1 MTIASLVRFLLR
13 STEYQAEEPD
23 RSPETSAYD
32 GINCGGTIA
41 RIDQTQ
47 QGELMSYIASKT
59 SNTLTTSIMGMTAL
73 FLSVAVAQEVKA
85 EAASC
90 PSPIPLGL
98 TTALTG
104 NTALLG
110 TQARNGVEFAVDEI
124 NAAGGVGGKK
134 LTLATEDTG
143 ASSTD
148 ALNAMNR
155 ILEGKPVVVFGS
167 MISPHVF
174 AQTEVVTKSE
184 TPFLVGATNAKVTA
198 QGSKW
203 LFRTHVH
210 DGQLAGLIPEYLVKS
225 LGKTKPGIVAV
236 ADDYGLGASK
246 GIQASL
252 AKLKVSPV
260 AVTSYAPSDKDM
272 SAQLLE
278 IKDKDA
284 DSLILFGRPADVT
297 LVIKQMSDLG
307 IKLTTIGNASI
318 VAQTTLNNLSAAEAD
333 GGYAIGGM
341 IPQTSTD
348 AKVLDWSKRVQ
359 EKYKVPADNFT
370 VSYYDTV
377 YMLKSIIER
386 VGCDKS
392 AIRDALA
399 ATKDWKGMLISYQAD
414 APGDLAH
421 TLGIYRNKGKTPEL
435 IGPIKESGY

>member
-1 MTIASLVRFLLR
+1 MFRMSFRTLILGKTLMVGAVICLSSFAAP
-13 STEYQAEEPD
+13 SSQAEP
-23 RSPETSAYD
+23 
-32 GINCGGTIA
+32 
-41 RIDQTQ
+41 
-47 QGELMSYIASKT
+47 
-59 SNTLTTSIMGMTAL
+59 
-73 FLSVAVAQEVKA
+73 
-85 EAASC
+85 ASC

-104 NTALLG
+104 NLALLG

-124 NAAGGVGGKK
+124 NAGGGIAGKK
-134 LTLATEDTG
+134 FSLTSEDTG

-155 ILEGKPVVVFGS
+155 ILEGKPLVIFGS

-198 QGSKW
+198 QGSPW

-210 DGQLAGLIPEYLVKS
+210 DGQLADLIPEYLVKS
-225 LGKTKPGIVAV
+225 LKMAKPGIMAV

-246 GIQASL
+246 GIQAAL
-252 AKLKVSPV
+252 AKLNVAPV

-278 IKDKDA
+278 IKDKGA

-297 LVIKQMSDLG
+297 LVMKQMGDLG
-307 IKLTTIGNASI
+307 IKLTTIGNSSL

-333 GGYAIGGM
+333 GSYAIGGM
-341 IPQTSTD
+341 IPQTSID
-348 AKVLDWSKRVQ
+348 AKILDWSKRVL

-377 YMLKSIIER
+377 YMLKSIIEK
-386 VGCDKS
+386 VGCDKG

-399 ATKDWKGMLISYQAD
+399 ATKDWKGMLINYQAD
-414 APGDLAH
+414 KQGDLAH
-421 TLGIYRNKGKTPEL
+421 MLGIYRNKGKMPEL
-435 IGPIKESGY
+435 TGPIKESGY

>member
-1 MTIASLVRFLLR
+1 MFHISLKTVMVGTAVICL
-13 STEYQAEEPD
+13 
-23 RSPETSAYD
+23 SA
-32 GINCGGTIA
+32 T
-41 RIDQTQ
+41 
-47 QGELMSYIASKT
+47 
-59 SNTLTTSIMGMTAL
+59 
-73 FLSVAVAQEVKA
+73 FVQESMA
-85 EAASC
+85 AAASC
-90 PSPIPLGL
+90 PSPIPFGL

-104 NTALLG
+104 NLALLG
-110 TQARNGVEFAVDEI
+110 TQARNGVEFSVDEI
-124 NAAGGVGGKK
+124 NAGGGIAGK
-134 LTLATEDTG
+134 TIALATEDTG

-155 ILEGKPVVVFGS
+155 ILEGKPVVIFSS

-174 AQTEVVTKSE
+174 AQTEGVTKSE

-210 DGQLAGLIPEYLVKS
+210 DGQLADLIPEYLVKS
-225 LGKTKPGIVAV
+225 LGKTKPGIMAV

-246 GIQASL
+246 GIQAAL
-252 AKLKVSPV
+252 AKLNVTPV

-297 LVIKQMSDLG
+297 LVMKQMGDLG
-307 IKLTTIGNASI
+307 IKLTTIGNASM
-318 VAQTTLNNLSAAEAD
+318 VAQTTLNNLSASEAD
-333 GGYAIGGM
+333 GNYAIGGM

-348 AKVLDWSKRVQ
+348 PHILNWAKRVQ
-359 EKYKVPADNFT
+359 DKYRVPADNFT

-377 YMLKSIIER
+377 YLLKSIIEK
-386 VGCDKS
+386 VGCDKP
-392 AIRDALA
+392 AIRDAIA

-414 APGDLAH
+414 PQGDLAH

-435 IGPIKESGY
+435 IGPIKESGF

>member
-1 MTIASLVRFLLR
+1 MLQSSFKNVVL
-13 STEYQAEEPD
+13 
-23 RSPETSAYD
+23 SAAVVCLSS
-32 GINCGGTIA
+32 GAA
-41 RIDQTQ
+41 R
-47 QGELMSYIASKT
+47 ESK
-59 SNTLTTSIMGMTAL
+59 AD
-73 FLSVAVAQEVKA
+73 V
-85 EAASC
+85 ASC
-90 PSPIPLGL
+90 ASPIPFGL

-104 NTALLG
+104 NLALLG
-110 TQARNGVEFAVDEI
+110 IQARNGVEFAVDEI
-124 NAAGGVGGKK
+124 NASGGIAGKK
-134 LTLATEDTG
+134 LVLTTEDTG

-155 ILEGKPVVVFGS
+155 IIESKPLIIFGS

-174 AQTEVVTKSE
+174 AQTEGVNKSE
-184 TPFLVGATNAKVTA
+184 TPFLVGATNAKITA

-210 DGQLAGLIPEYLVKS
+210 DGQLADLIPEYLVKS
-225 LGKTKPGIVAV
+225 LGKTKPGIMAV

-246 GIQASL
+246 GIQAAL
-252 AKLKVSPV
+252 AKLDAAPA

-278 IKDKDA
+278 IKDKGA

-297 LVIKQMSDLG
+297 LVIKQMNDLG
-307 IKLTTIGNASI
+307 IKLTTIGNASM
-318 VAQTTLNNLSAAEAD
+318 VAQTTLTNLSAAEAD

-341 IPQTSTD
+341 IPQTSPDT
-348 AKVLDWSKRVQ
+348 KILDWAKRVQ

-377 YMLKSIIER
+377 YMLKSIIEK
-386 VGCDKS
+386 VGCDKP

-399 ATKDWKGMLISYQAD
+399 ATKSWKGMLIDYQAD
-414 APGDLAH
+414 AQGDLAH

-435 IGPIKESGY
+435 TGPIKENGF

>member
-1 MTIASLVRFLLR
+1 M
-13 STEYQAEEPD
+13 
-23 RSPETSAYD
+23 
-32 GINCGGTIA
+32 
-41 RIDQTQ
+41 
-47 QGELMSYIASKT
+47 
-59 SNTLTTSIMGMTAL
+59 TSILMKNC
-73 FLSVAVAQEVKA
+73 VAGGAICLAMASASPSRA
-85 EAASC
+85 EPASC

-110 TQARNGVEFAVDEI
+110 TQARSGTEFAVDEI
-124 NAAGGVGGKK
+124 NAAGGINGKK
-134 LTLATEDTG
+134 LALATEDTG

-148 ALNAMNR
+148 ALKAMNR
-155 ILEGKPVVVFGS
+155 ILEGKPVGILGS
-167 MISPHVF
+167 LPSPHVF
-174 AQTEVVTKSE
+174 AHTEVVNKSE
-184 TPFLVGATNAKVTA
+184 TPFLVGATNAKVTS

-210 DGQLAGLIPEYLVKS
+210 DGQLAELIPEYLVKS
-225 LGKTKPGIVAV
+225 LGKTRPGIMAV

-246 GIQASL
+246 GILASL
-252 AKLKVSPV
+252 AKLNVSPV

-278 IKDKDA
+278 IKDKGA
-284 DSLILFGRPADVT
+284 DSLILFGRPADAP
-297 LVIKQMSDLG
+297 LVMKQMGNFG
-307 IKLTTIGNASI
+307 IKLVTIGNASV

-348 AKVLDWSKRVQ
+348 PRILDWAKRVQ
-359 EKYKVPADNFT
+359 EKYKVPADNFA

-377 YMLKSIIER
+377 YLLKWIIEK
-386 VGCDKS
+386 VGCDKA

-399 ATKDWKGMLISYQAD
+399 ATKDWKGLLISYQAD
-414 APGDLAH
+414 ALGDLAH

-435 IGPIKESGY
+435 AGTIKESGF

>member
-1 MTIASLVRFLLR
+1 MFPISAKTMLLGTAVICL
-13 STEYQAEEPD
+13 STAF
-23 RSPETSAYD
+23 
-32 GINCGGTIA
+32 A
-41 RIDQTQ
+41 R
-47 QGELMSYIASKT
+47 ESK
-59 SNTLTTSIMGMTAL
+59 AD
-73 FLSVAVAQEVKA
+73 VAA
-85 EAASC
+85 C

-104 NTALLG
+104 NLALLG
-110 TQARNGVEFAVDEI
+110 TQARNGAEFAADEI
-124 NAAGGVGGKK
+124 NASGGISGKK
-134 LTLATEDTG
+134 LALTTEDTG

-155 ILEGKPVVVFGS
+155 ILEGKPLAILSS

-174 AQTEVVTKSE
+174 AQTESVTKSE

-210 DGQLAGLIPEYLVKS
+210 DGQLADLIPEYLVTS
-225 LGKTKPGIVAV
+225 LHKTKPGIMVV

-246 GIQASL
+246 GIQAAL
-252 AKLKVSPV
+252 TKLKVSPV
-260 AVTSYAPSDKDM
+260 AITSYAPSDKDM

-278 IKDKDA
+278 IKDKGA
-284 DSLILFGRPADVT
+284 DSVILFGRPADVT
-297 LVIKQMSDLG
+297 LVMKQMGDLG
-307 IKLTTIGNASI
+307 IKLVVIGNTSI
-318 VAQTTLNNLSAAEAD
+318 VAQTTLNNLSATEAD
-333 GGYAIGGM
+333 GNYAIGGM

-348 AKVLDWSKRVQ
+348 PKILDWAKRVQ
-359 EKYKVPADNFT
+359 DKYKVPADNFT

-377 YMLKSIIER
+377 YMLKSVIEK
-386 VGCDKS
+386 VGCDKP

-414 APGDLAH
+414 ANGDLAH

-435 IGPIKESGY
+435 LGPIKESGF

>member
-1 MTIASLVRFLLR
+1 MLFSVPTKSLAIQITILGGLFAFGITSL
-13 STEYQAEEPD
+13 
-23 RSPETSAYD
+23 SA
-32 GINCGGTIA
+32 A
-41 RIDQTQ
+41 P
-47 QGELMSYIASKT
+47 
-59 SNTLTTSIMGMTAL
+59 
-73 FLSVAVAQEVKA
+73 
-85 EAASC
+85 ASC

-104 NTALLG
+104 NLALLG
-110 TQARNGVEFAVDEI
+110 IQARNGVEFAVDEI
-124 NAAGGVGGKK
+124 NKNGGIAGKQ
-134 LTLATEDTG
+134 LALATEDTG

-155 ILEGKPVVVFGS
+155 ILEGKPLTIFGS
-167 MISPHVF
+167 MISPHIF

-210 DGQLAGLIPEYLVKS
+210 DGQLAELIPEYLVKT
-225 LGKTKPGIVAV
+225 LGKTKPGIMAV

-246 GIQASL
+246 GIQAAL
-252 AKLKVSPV
+252 AKLNVSPA

-278 IKDKDA
+278 IKDKGA
-284 DSLILFGRPADVT
+284 DSLILFGRPADVA
-297 LVIKQMSDLG
+297 LVMKQMGELG
-307 IKLTTIGNASI
+307 IKLTTIGNSSM
-318 VAQTTLNNLSAAEAD
+318 VAQTTLNNLSAADAD
-333 GGYAIGGM
+333 GSIAIGGM

-348 AKVLDWSKRVQ
+348 PKITDWAKRVLD
-359 EKYKVPADNFT
+359 KYKVPADNFT

-377 YMLKSIIER
+377 YMLKSIIEKA
-386 VGCDKS
+386 GCDKA
-392 AIRDALA
+392 AIRDALG
-399 ATKDWKGMLISYQAD
+399 ATKDWKGLLISYQAD

>member
-1 MTIASLVRFLLR
+1 
-13 STEYQAEEPD
+13 
-23 RSPETSAYD
+23 
-32 GINCGGTIA
+32 
-41 RIDQTQ
+41 
-47 QGELMSYIASKT
+47 MSCTFSK
-59 SNTLTTSIMGMTAL
+59 IPIVVATAIC
-73 FLSVAVAQEVKA
+73 LSVTFPHESKAQ
-85 EAASC
+85 AATC

-104 NTALLG
+104 NLALLG

-124 NAAGGVGGKK
+124 NAAGGIEGKK
-134 LTLATEDTG
+134 LVLTTEDTG

-148 ALNAMNR
+148 SLNAMNR
-155 ILEGKPVVVFGS
+155 ILEGKPIVIFGS

-174 AQTEVVTKSE
+174 AQTEVVNKSE

-210 DGQLAGLIPEYLVKS
+210 DGQLADLIPEYLVKS
-225 LGKTKPGIVAV
+225 LGKTRPGIIAV
-236 ADDYGLGASK
+236 ADDYGLGASR

-252 AKLKVSPV
+252 AKLKVTPV

-278 IKDKDA
+278 IKDKGA
-284 DSLILFGRPADVT
+284 DSLIVFGRPADVT

-307 IKLTTIGNASI
+307 IKLITIGNASI
-318 VAQTTLNNLSAAEAD
+318 VAQTTLNNLSASEAD
-333 GGYAIGGM
+333 GTYAIGGM

-348 AKVLDWSKRVQ
+348 AKIIDWAKRVQ
-359 EKYKVPADNFT
+359 DKYKVPADNFT

-377 YMLKSIIER
+377 YMLKSIIEK
-386 VGCDKS
+386 VGCNKP

-399 ATKDWKGMLISYQAD
+399 ATRDWKGMLISYQAD
-414 APGDLAH
+414 AQGDLAH

-435 IGPIKESGY
+435 AGPIKESGF

>member
-1 MTIASLVRFLLR
+1 MTSIV
-13 STEYQAEEPD
+13 
-23 RSPETSAYD
+23 
-32 GINCGGTIA
+32 
-41 RIDQTQ
+41 
-47 QGELMSYIASKT
+47 MKT
-59 SNTLTTSIMGMTAL
+59 SIAGAAAMSL
-73 FLSVAVAQEVKA
+73 AVIAAGPSWA

-110 TQARNGVEFAVDEI
+110 TQARSGVEFAVDEI
-124 NAAGGVGGKK
+124 NAAGGIDGKK
-134 LTLATEDTG
+134 LALTTEDTG

-148 ALNAMNR
+148 SLNAMNR
-155 ILEGKPVVVFGS
+155 ILEGKPLVIFGS

-210 DGQLAGLIPEYLVKS
+210 DGQLADLIPEYLVKS
-225 LGKTKPGIVAV
+225 LGKSKPGIIAV
-236 ADDYGLGASK
+236 ADDYGLGASR

-252 AKLKVSPV
+252 AKLNVAPV

-278 IKDKDA
+278 IKDKGA
-284 DSLILFGRPADVT
+284 DSVILFGRPADVT
-297 LVIKQMSDLG
+297 LVMKQMADLG
-307 IKLTTIGNASI
+307 IKLTTIGNSSL
-318 VAQTTLNNLSAAEAD
+318 VAQTALNNLNAAEAD
-333 GGYAIGGM
+333 GAYAIGGM
-341 IPQTSTD
+341 IPQTSSD
-348 AKVLDWSKRVQ
+348 AKILDWAKRVQ
-359 EKYKVPADNFT
+359 DKYKVPADNFT

-377 YMLKSIIER
+377 YMLKSIIEK
-386 VGCDKS
+386 VGCDKA
-392 AIRDALA
+392 AIRDAFA

-435 IGPIKESGY
+435 VGRIKESGF

>member
-1 MTIASLVRFLLR
+1 M
-13 STEYQAEEPD
+13 
-23 RSPETSAYD
+23 
-32 GINCGGTIA
+32 
-41 RIDQTQ
+41 
-47 QGELMSYIASKT
+47 
-59 SNTLTTSIMGMTAL
+59 TSIVMKNAIAGFAAFSLAAMTAGP
-73 FLSVAVAQEVKA
+73 SWAD
-85 EAASC
+85 AASC

-104 NTALLG
+104 NVALLG
-110 TQARNGVEFAVDEI
+110 TQARSGVEFAVDEI
-124 NAAGGVGGKK
+124 NAAGGIDGKK
-134 LTLATEDTG
+134 LALTTEDTG

-155 ILEGKPVVVFGS
+155 ILEGKPLVIFGS

-210 DGQLAGLIPEYLVKS
+210 DGQLADLIPEYLVKS
-225 LGKTKPGIVAV
+225 LGKSKPGIIAV

-252 AKLKVSPV
+252 AKLNVTPV

-278 IKDKDA
+278 IKDKGA
-284 DSLILFGRPADVT
+284 DSVIVFGRPADVT
-297 LVIKQMSDLG
+297 LVMKQMADLG
-307 IKLTTIGNASI
+307 IKLTTIGNSSL
-318 VAQTTLNNLSAAEAD
+318 VAQTALNNLTAAEAD
-333 GGYAIGGM
+333 GAYAIGGM
-341 IPQTSTD
+341 IPQTSSDT
-348 AKVLDWSKRVQ
+348 KILDWAKRVQ
-359 EKYKVPADNFT
+359 DKYKVPADNFT

-377 YMLKSIIER
+377 YMLKSIIEK
-386 VGCDKS
+386 VGCNKP
-392 AIRDALA
+392 AIRDAFA

-414 APGDLAH
+414 VPGDLAH

-435 IGPIKESGY
+435 VGPIKESGF

>member
-1 MTIASLVRFLLR
+1 MGPTLHDTTEDVMSYLALKSITVKNSIMGATAVLLSMTIAH
-13 STEYQAEEPD
+13 EAAAEP
-23 RSPETSAYD
+23 
-32 GINCGGTIA
+32 
-41 RIDQTQ
+41 
-47 QGELMSYIASKT
+47 
-59 SNTLTTSIMGMTAL
+59 
-73 FLSVAVAQEVKA
+73 
-85 EAASC
+85 ASC

-124 NAAGGVGGKK
+124 NAAGGIGGKK
-134 LTLATEDTG
+134 LALTTEDTG

-148 ALNAMNR
+148 ALNVMNR
-155 ILEGKPVVVFGS
+155 ILEGKPIVVFGS

-174 AQTEVVTKSE
+174 AQTEVVSKSE
-184 TPFLVGATNAKVTA
+184 TPFLVGATNGKVTA

-210 DGQLAGLIPEYLVKS
+210 DGQLADLIPEYLVKS
-225 LGKTKPGIVAV
+225 LGKTKPGIMAV

-246 GIQASL
+246 GIQATL
-252 AKLKVSPV
+252 AKLKVAPV

-278 IKDKDA
+278 IKDKGA

-297 LVIKQMSDLG
+297 LVLKQMNDLG
-307 IKLTTIGNASI
+307 IKLPTIGNASI

-348 AKVLDWSKRVQ
+348 PKILDWAKRVQ
-359 EKYKVPADNFT
+359 DKYKVPADNFT

-377 YMLKSIIER
+377 YMLKSIIEK
-386 VGCDKS
+386 VGCDKP
-392 AIRDALA
+392 AIRDAFA
-399 ATKDWKGMLISYQAD
+399 AIKDWKGMLISYQAD
-414 APGDLAH
+414 AVGDLAH

-435 IGPIKESGY
+435 TGPIKESGY